1 MEHHLTSD
9 EIASLLGGSADPALR
24 SRALPHL
31 LPHSRCSCL
40 VRLKAMDRTPVAKD
54 DYDEVFDRVERS
66 FSLFLSDGQPV
77 QEPPGVLLAELAPRP
92 SGEEGA
98 GSGSPGGRTAIPFL
112 TKWLLARSHA
122 VRHEAPGEMLHW
134 ALMARLA
141 ADSCSAAVAGSAARL
156 ADLRAR
162 ALGQLGNALRV
173 CGRFVE
179 AGDLL
184 AAAEASIASGTGDLA
199 LRARLFSLFGSLEV
213 ARGASRSAIE
223 ILGESARIYEKI
235 GEEEDLASSLIQQAT
250 AVQYSGEPE
259 RSLGLLDRAL
269 SLIDPAESPDLLLI
283 ARLNRARFSIDVE
296 PSERALSSFLAVR
309 KSHPGFG
316 GSALLLRAAWQ
327 EGQMLAEV
335 GSLESAEAALLAAR
349 RGYIEKG
356 LAPEVLW
363 VSRDLAA
370 VYRRQGD
377 WPRLEQTILSTREV
391 LSKGRVEPETLSS
404 LQELEEIPVG

>member
-1 MEHHLTSD
+1 LGPD
-9 EIASLLGGSADPALR
+9 GAPCRRFLLGGGRGERGTARRPAGPRPRAARERLAGLRALR
-24 SRALPHL
+24 R
-31 LPHSRCSCL
+31 
-40 VRLKAMDRTPVAKD
+40 
-54 DYDEVFDRVERS
+54 
-66 FSLFLSDGQPV
+66 
-77 QEPPGVLLAELAPRP
+77 
-92 SGEEGA
+92 
-98 GSGSPGGRTAIPFL
+98 
-112 TKWLLARSHA
+112 
-122 VRHEAPGEMLHW
+122 
-134 ALMARLA
+134 
-141 ADSCSAAVAGSAARL
+141 
-156 ADLRAR
+156 
-162 ALGQLGNALRV
+162 
-173 CGRFVE
+173 
-179 AGDLL
+179 DLL

-259 RSLGLLDRAL
+259 RSLRLLDRAL

>member
-1 MEHHLTSD
+1 
-9 EIASLLGGSADPALR
+9 
-24 SRALPHL
+24 
-31 LPHSRCSCL
+31 
-40 VRLKAMDRTPVAKD
+40 
-54 DYDEVFDRVERS
+54 
-66 FSLFLSDGQPV
+66 
-77 QEPPGVLLAELAPRP
+77 
-92 SGEEGA
+92 
-98 GSGSPGGRTAIPFL
+98 
-112 TKWLLARSHA
+112 
-122 VRHEAPGEMLHW
+122 
-134 ALMARLA
+134 
-141 ADSCSAAVAGSAARL
+141 
-156 ADLRAR
+156 
-162 ALGQLGNALRV
+162 LRV

-213 ARGASRSAIE
+213 ARGSSRSAIE
-223 ILGESARIYEKI
+223 ILGESARIYEQI

-259 RSLGLLDRAL
+259 RSLRLLDRAL

-349 RGYIEKG
+349 RGYIVKG

-377 WPRLEQTILSTREV
+377 WPRLE
-391 LSKGRVEPETLSS
+391 
-404 LQELEEIPVG
+404 